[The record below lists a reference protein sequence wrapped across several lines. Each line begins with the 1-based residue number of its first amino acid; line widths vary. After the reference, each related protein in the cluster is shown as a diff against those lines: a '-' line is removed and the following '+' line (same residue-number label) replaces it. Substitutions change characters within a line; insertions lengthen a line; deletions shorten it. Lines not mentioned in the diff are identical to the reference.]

1 MKFDIYNSTIAV
13 LIDLWDNKKEM
24 TNQLAEN
31 VVNFVNT
38 SDHIEITCGGIY
50 ELVTGERKPNPSL
63 RNLKKPYIDI
73 SSKSFK
79 EDKSNFFDPFLLE
92 KLLKTSKYKHIKN
105 ICIMGAGWNKCV
117 KYRPLGYINLK
128 KLLPSK
134 NIVINKNFIHEFDE
148 EIILNDEF
156 NWVKLKADLSK
167 KQLLL
172 DPILCLEVGRYIS
185 SLSLANLLR
194 NNLKN
199 ISLKLGN

>member
-1 MKFDIYNSTIAV
+1 MKFDIYNSTVAV
-13 LIDLWDNKKEM
+13 LIDLWDNKKRN
-24 TNQLAEN
+24 TDLLAEN

-38 SDHIEITCGGIY
+38 TDHIVLTCGGIY

-156 NWVKLKADLSK
+156 NWVKLNEDYYLFT
-167 KQLLL
+167 
-172 DPILCLEVGRYIS
+172 
-185 SLSLANLLR
+185 
-194 NNLKN
+194 
-199 ISLKLGN
+199 

>member
-1 MKFDIYNSTIAV
+1 MDVLKKEKIIFCLLKFDIYNSTIAV
-13 LIDLWDNKKEM
+13 LIDLWDNKKQM

-156 NWVKLKADLSK
+156 NWVKLNEDYYLFT
-167 KQLLL
+167 
-172 DPILCLEVGRYIS
+172 
-185 SLSLANLLR
+185 
-194 NNLKN
+194 
-199 ISLKLGN
+199 